1 MRIII
6 DLDQVRREGKKMV
19 RFRTKF
25 YRNGGEPLYVQN
37 CGVEIYEL
45 LKQGLNASIE
55 NAVIKHEGEV
65 R

>member
-55 NAVIKHEGEV
+55 NAVIEHEGEV

>member
-6 DLDQVRREGKKMV
+6 DLDQVRTKRGKMV

-25 YRNGGEPLYVQN
+25 YRKGGEPLYVQN

-45 LKQGLNASIE
+45 LKQGLSASIE
-55 NAVIKHEGEV
+55 NAVIEHEGEV

>member
-6 DLDQVRREGKKMV
+6 DIDQTRTKRGKLV

-55 NAVIKHEGEV
+55 NAVIEHEGEV
-65 R
+65 H

>member
-37 CGVEIYEL
+37 CGVEIYNI
-45 LKQGLNASIE
+45 LKEGFGRGFEGGL
-55 NAVIKHEGEV
+55 VIHEGE
-65 R
+65 RK